1 MSILTFILGI
11 ILGCFLHPL
20 KKKLYKVYFKY
31 KRYTK
36 QDDWF
41 GY

>member
-1 MSILTFILGI
+1 MSILTFILGL

-20 KKKLYKVYFKY
+20 KKKLYRIYFKFKKY
-31 KRYTK
+31 NND
-36 QDDWF
+36 QDWF